1 MRAIIITAS
10 VRLLGLD
17 VGDKRIG
24 IALSDESA
32 TLASGLD
39 TLQRV
44 GPRKDL
50 KAIAALVR
58 AHDVSDVVVGLPRRL
73 DGSVGEQAQK
83 VLQFMDE
90 LRDVV
95 KVPVVSWDERFT
107 SVMATQAL
115 IEGNVSRRD
124 RKSVV
129 DKVSATLILQSYL
142 DYKKV
147 HDAEANEPSV

>member
-1 MRAIIITAS
+1 M
-10 VRLLGLD
+10 GLD

-32 TLASGLD
+32 TLASGLA

-58 AHDVSDVVVGLPRRL
+58 EHEVKDVVVGLPRSL
-73 DGSVGEQAQK
+73 DGSLGPQAQK

-90 LRDVV
+90 LRPVV
-95 KVPVVSWDERFT
+95 RIPVVSWDERFT
-107 SVMATQAL
+107 SAVATQAL
-115 IEGNVSRRD
+115 IEGGVSRRD
-124 RKSVV
+124 RKQVV
-129 DKVSATLILQSYL
+129 DKVAATLILQSYL
-142 DYKKV
+142 DYLKV
-147 HDAEANEPSV
+147 AAAEAREPPA

>member
-1 MRAIIITAS
+1 M
-10 VRLLGLD
+10 RLLGLD

-32 TLASGLD
+32 TLASGLS
-39 TLQRV
+39 TLERV

-50 KAIAALVR
+50 KALAALVR
-58 AHDVSDVVVGLPRRL
+58 EHGVSDVVVGLPRHL
-73 DGSVGEQAQK
+73 DGSLGPQAQK

-90 LRDVV
+90 LRPVV

-115 IEGNVSRRD
+115 IEGGVSRRD
-124 RKSVV
+124 RRSVV

-142 DYKKV
+142 DYRKV
-147 HDAEANEPSV
+147 ADAEARDPTA

>member
-1 MRAIIITAS
+1 M
-10 VRLLGLD
+10 RLLGLD

-32 TLASGLD
+32 TLASGLA

-58 AHDVSDVVVGLPRRL
+58 EHQVGNVVVGLPRRL
-73 DGSVGEQAQK
+73 DGSLGEQAQK
-83 VLQFMDE
+83 VLHFMDE
-90 LRDVV
+90 LRPVV

-107 SVMATQAL
+107 SAVATQAL
-115 IEGNVSRRD
+115 IEGGVSRRD
-124 RKSVV
+124 RKQVV
-129 DKVSATLILQSYL
+129 DKVAATLILQSYL
-142 DYKKV
+142 DYLKV
-147 HDAEANEPSV
+147 ADAEARKPPA